1 MSSDLLQIG
10 ASGTR
15 AYQAAMGAIADNIAN
30 AETPGYSRRTIALT
44 ESAAGN
50 SPMLLYKSSASF
62 YGVQIGGVVRAS
74 DEYLEAAARQTANAL
89 GSVDQRARWMTDIQ
103 TALNDGELGVGQR
116 FSGMFAAVER
126 LASNPTD
133 TTLQADVLFSFE
145 QINTAFQQSHGDL
158 VSIRTSIGASASNE
172 VDSLNDA
179 LRQLGNANEGLRRVP
194 EGTASHA
201 SLLDSRD
208 QALTEIAKR
217 LNVTITPGANGV
229 ANIDYDGQVL
239 VENNTVQT
247 VTVSQ
252 AADGILSFE
261 LGDGTAIA
269 TPTGGSLGGIATSA
283 GVVRDRI
290 DALDDLATRYVS
302 EMNGWHTGGY
312 SSPGVPGAT
321 LLSMGA
327 DASEISLLVSAPALV
342 ARYSAD
348 DTSNG
353 NLLAMTPLRGTGSIE
368 DEWTGI
374 VASHGSLTN
383 STVNEQK
390 AASSRDTM
398 AQQARA
404 EVVGINLDREAAD
417 LIRLQQAYQASSRVI
432 QVARELFQTIFSV
445 F

>member
-229 ANIDYDGQVL
+229 ANISYDGQVL

-302 EMNGWHTGGY
+302 EMNGWHTGGF

>member
-30 AETPGYSRRTIALT
+30 AETPGYSRRTIALS

-74 DEYLEAAARQTANAL
+74 DQYLEAAARQTTNAL
-89 GSVDQRARWMTDIQ
+89 GSVNQRARWMSDIQ

-116 FSGMFAAVER
+116 FTGMFAAVER

-145 QINTAFQQSHGDL
+145 QINAAFQQSHNDL
-158 VSIRTSIGASASNE
+158 VSIRSSIGNTATNE

-208 QALTEIAKR
+208 QALSEIAER
-217 LNVTITPGANGV
+217 LNVTVTFGANGV
-229 ANIDYDGQVL
+229 ANISYGSETL
-239 VENNTVQT
+239 VENNQVKTL
-247 VTVSQ
+247 TVSQ
-252 AADGILSFE
+252 AADGILSFG
-261 LGDGTAIA
+261 LADGTAIA
-269 TPTGGSLGGIATSA
+269 TPTGGAVGGIAASA

-290 DALDDLATRYVS
+290 DALDDLASRYVS
-302 EMNGWHTGGY
+302 EMNDWHTGGY
-312 SSPGVPGAT
+312 SSPGVAGQT

-327 DASEISLLVSAPALV
+327 DASSLSVLVSSPALV
-342 ARYSAD
+342 ARFSAD
-348 DTSNG
+348 GTANG
-353 NLLAMTPLRGTGSIE
+353 NLLAMTALRGSGSIE

-374 VASHGSLTN
+374 IATHGSIAN
-383 STVNEQK
+383 STTKEQT
-390 AASSRDTM
+390 AAESRNTM

-404 EVVGINLDREAAD
+404 DVAGINLDREAAE

-432 QVARELFQTIFSV
+432 QVAREMFQTLISAF
-445 F
+445 

>member
-158 VSIRTSIGASASNE
+158 VSIRTSIGASASND

-229 ANIDYDGQVL
+229 ANISYDGQVL

-302 EMNGWHTGGY
+302 EMNGWHTGGF

>member
-229 ANIDYDGQVL
+229 ANINYDGQVL

-247 VTVSQ
+247 VTVGQ

-269 TPTGGSLGGIATSA
+269 APTGGSLGGIATSA

-302 EMNGWHTGGY
+302 EMNGWHTGGF